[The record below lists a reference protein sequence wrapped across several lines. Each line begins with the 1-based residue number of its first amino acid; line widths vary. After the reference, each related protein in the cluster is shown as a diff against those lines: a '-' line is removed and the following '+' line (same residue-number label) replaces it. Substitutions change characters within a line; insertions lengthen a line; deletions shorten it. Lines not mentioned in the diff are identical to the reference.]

1 MKSAF
6 SAWLF
11 AACAIAAAGCTSDPK
26 TQVLTGKLSST
37 QHAIA
42 VRAVDGT
49 TVITAARVRSDGS
62 FTLQLP
68 AGHHYRLEV
77 LTANGVHNIV
87 AAKNGSYADVAFS
100 VCQPKDPFDMGGCGQ
115 GGGGGTMCAPNDPMC
130 TPPPPC
136 DPTTDP
142 DCKPPCD
149 PNDPTCT
156 PPPPC
161 DPMTD
166 PNCKPRPCDPS
177 TDPNCMTP
185 PPPCDPMTDPNC
197 KSCPT
202 EPTT

>member
-26 TQVLTGKLSST
+26 TQLLTGKLSST

-77 LTANGVHNIV
+77 LTASGVHNIV
-87 AAKNGSYADVAFS
+87 AAKNGSYADVTVS
-100 VCQPKDPFDMGGCGQ
+100 LDLSPQPYFARGPWSGD
-115 GGGGGTMCAPNDPMC
+115 T
-130 TPPPPC
+130 
-136 DPTTDP
+136 
-142 DCKPPCD
+142 
-149 PNDPTCT
+149 
-156 PPPPC
+156 
-161 DPMTD
+161 
-166 PNCKPRPCDPS
+166 
-177 TDPNCMTP
+177 
-185 PPPCDPMTDPNC
+185 
-197 KSCPT
+197 
-202 EPTT
+202 